1 MKLLIFI
8 KIYKKLFFIY
18 YILYKSKKMRFKFC
32 GNVDCPDWLIT
43 EIIYISKITPVK
55 LRILGNLICK
65 YIMKEGDTVKIKKI
79 LEEMNLSPEEITIV
93 ISSLCFIIKSSAK
106 FNIDDMM
113 LSQELQQL
121 GLPQDTA
128 DAISK
133 VFKKNK
139 DVLRNYLKEDIFSF
153 KRVSD
158 VHYKTS
164 YCMAD
169 KYNNFD
175 CTNEKENEAIEDN
188 YIINSLEKA
197 EITLCFDLKGKDK
210 KKDGDKYLVNM
221 DKETLGKLIQDLEYY
236 SSVIKKYKEEA

>member
-1 MKLLIFI
+1 MK
-8 KIYKKLFFIY
+8 
-18 YILYKSKKMRFKFC
+18 FKFC

-43 EIIYISKITPVK
+43 EITYLTKITPVK

-65 YIMKEGDTVKIKKI
+65 YIMKEGDTQKINKI
-79 LEEMNLSPEEITIV
+79 LEEMNLSSEEITIV

-106 FNIDDMM
+106 FNVDDLM

-121 GLPQDTA
+121 GLPQDNA

-133 VFKKNK
+133 VYKKNK
-139 DVLRNYLKEDIFSF
+139 EILRKYLKEDIFSF
-153 KRVSD
+153 NKIND
-158 VHYKTS
+158 IHFKTS

>member
-1 MKLLIFI
+1 MK
-8 KIYKKLFFIY
+8 
-18 YILYKSKKMRFKFC
+18 FKFC

-43 EIIYISKITPVK
+43 EIIYLSKITPVK

-65 YIMKEGDTVKIKKI
+65 YIMKEGDTQKINKI

-106 FNIDDMM
+106 FNVDD
-113 LSQELQQL
+113 LIFSQELQQL
-121 GLPQDTA
+121 GLPQDNA

-133 VFKKNK
+133 VYKKNK
-139 DVLRNYLKEDIFSF
+139 DILRKYLKEDIFSF
-153 KRVSD
+153 NKIND
-158 VHYKTS
+158 IHFKTS
-164 YCMAD
+164 YCIAD

-175 CTNEKENEAIEDN
+175 CNNEKENEAIEDN

-210 KKDGDKYLVNM
+210 KKEGGKYLVNM
-221 DKETLGKLIQDLEYY
+221 DKEALGKLIQDLENY

>member
-1 MKLLIFI
+1 MK
-8 KIYKKLFFIY
+8 
-18 YILYKSKKMRFKFC
+18 FKFC

-43 EIIYISKITPVK
+43 EIIYLSKITPVK

-65 YIMKEGDTVKIKKI
+65 YIMKEGDTQKINKI

-93 ISSLCFIIKSSAK
+93 ISSLCFIIKSSGK
-106 FNIDDMM
+106 FNVDDLI

-121 GLPQDTA
+121 GLPQDNA

-133 VFKKNK
+133 VYKKNK
-139 DVLRNYLKEDIFSF
+139 DILRNFLKEDIFSF
-153 KRVSD
+153 NKIND

-164 YCMAD
+164 YCIAD

-175 CTNEKENEAIEDN
+175 CSNEKENEAIEDN
-188 YIINSLEKA
+188 FIINSLEKA

-210 KKDGDKYLVNM
+210 KKEGGKYLVNM
-221 DKETLGKLIQDLEYY
+221 DKEALGKLIQDLENY

>member
-1 MKLLIFI
+1 MEKIKCSCGKDINPKDLLLNMKNVDKLKSDAIKRMIKYTKTLCMNCCKEIANYTKQNEKSKIISIEKLKII
-8 KIYKKLFFIY
+8 KIKVE
-18 YILYKSKKMRFKFC
+18 KMRFKFC

-169 KYNNFD
+169 KYNNFE
-175 CTNEKENEAIEDN
+175 CKNEKEKQ
-188 YIINSLEKA
+188 EK
-197 EITLCFDLKGKDK
+197 
-210 KKDGDKYLVNM
+210 
-221 DKETLGKLIQDLEYY
+221 
-236 SSVIKKYKEEA
+236 

>member
-1 MKLLIFI
+1 MK
-8 KIYKKLFFIY
+8 
-18 YILYKSKKMRFKFC
+18 FKFC

-43 EIIYISKITPVK
+43 EITYLTKITPVK

-65 YIMKEGDTVKIKKI
+65 YIMKEGDTQKINKI
-79 LEEMNLSPEEITIV
+79 LEEMNLSSEEITIV

-106 FNIDDMM
+106 FNVDDLM

-121 GLPQDTA
+121 GLPQDNA

-133 VFKKNK
+133 VYKKNK
-139 DVLRNYLKEDIFSF
+139 EILRKYLKEDIFSF
-153 KRVSD
+153 NKINNI
-158 VHYKTS
+158 HFKAS

>member
-1 MKLLIFI
+1 MK
-8 KIYKKLFFIY
+8 
-18 YILYKSKKMRFKFC
+18 FKFC

-43 EIIYISKITPVK
+43 EITYLTKITPVK

-65 YIMKEGDTVKIKKI
+65 YIMKEGDTQKINKI
-79 LEEMNLSPEEITIV
+79 LEEMNLSSEEITIV

-106 FNIDDMM
+106 FNVDDLM

-121 GLPQDTA
+121 GLPQDNA

-133 VFKKNK
+133 VYKKNK
-139 DVLRNYLKEDIFSF
+139 EILRNYLKEDIFSF
-153 KRVSD
+153 NKIND
-158 VHYKTS
+158 IHFKTS

-175 CTNEKENEAIEDN
+175 FTNEKENEAIEDN

-221 DKETLGKLIQDLEYY
+221 DKETLGKLIQDLEHY
-236 SSVIKKYKEEA
+236 SGVIKKYKEEA

>member
-1 MKLLIFI
+1 MK
-8 KIYKKLFFIY
+8 
-18 YILYKSKKMRFKFC
+18 FKFC

-43 EIIYISKITPVK
+43 EIIYLSKITPVK

-65 YIMKEGDTVKIKKI
+65 YIMKEGDTQKINKI

-93 ISSLCFIIKSSAK
+93 ISSLCFIIKNSGK
-106 FNIDDMM
+106 FNVDDLI

-121 GLPQDTA
+121 GLPQDNA

-133 VFKKNK
+133 VYKKNK
-139 DVLRNYLKEDIFSF
+139 DILRNFLKEDIFSF
-153 KRVSD
+153 NKIND

-164 YCMAD
+164 YCIAD

-175 CTNEKENEAIEDN
+175 CSNEKENEAIEDN
-188 YIINSLEKA
+188 FIINSLEKA

-210 KKDGDKYLVNM
+210 KKEGGKYLVNM
-221 DKETLGKLIQDLEYY
+221 DKEALGKLIQDLENY
-236 SSVIKKYKEEA
+236 SSVVKKYKEEA

>member
-1 MKLLIFI
+1 MK
-8 KIYKKLFFIY
+8 
-18 YILYKSKKMRFKFC
+18 FKFC

-43 EIIYISKITPVK
+43 EITYLTKITPVK

-65 YIMKEGDTVKIKKI
+65 YIMKEGDTQKINKI
-79 LEEMNLSPEEITIV
+79 LEEMNLSSEEITIV

-106 FNIDDMM
+106 FNVDDLM

-121 GLPQDTA
+121 GLPQDNA

-133 VFKKNK
+133 VYKKNK
-139 DVLRNYLKEDIFSF
+139 EILRKYLKEDIFSF
-153 KRVSD
+153 NKIND
-158 VHYKTS
+158 IHFKTS

-221 DKETLGKLIQDLEYY
+221 DKETLGKLIQDLEHY
-236 SSVIKKYKEEA
+236 SGVIKKYKEEA

>member
-1 MKLLIFI
+1 MK
-8 KIYKKLFFIY
+8 
-18 YILYKSKKMRFKFC
+18 FKFC

-43 EIIYISKITPVK
+43 EIIYLSKITPVK

-65 YIMKEGDTVKIKKI
+65 YIMKEGDTQKINKI

-93 ISSLCFIIKSSAK
+93 ISSLCFIIKSSGK
-106 FNIDDMM
+106 FNVDDLI

-121 GLPQDTA
+121 GLPQDNA

-133 VFKKNK
+133 VYKKNK
-139 DVLRNYLKEDIFSF
+139 DILRNFLKEDIFSF
-153 KRVSD
+153 NKIND

-164 YCMAD
+164 YCIAD

-175 CTNEKENEAIEDN
+175 CSNEKENEAIEDN
-188 YIINSLEKA
+188 FIINSLEKA

-210 KKDGDKYLVNM
+210 KKEGGKYLVNM
-221 DKETLGKLIQDLEYY
+221 DKEALGKLIQDLENY
-236 SSVIKKYKEEA
+236 SSVIKNYKEEA

>member
-1 MKLLIFI
+1 MK
-8 KIYKKLFFIY
+8 
-18 YILYKSKKMRFKFC
+18 FKFC

-43 EIIYISKITPVK
+43 EIIYLSKITPVK

-65 YIMKEGDTVKIKKI
+65 YIMKEGDTQKINKI

-106 FNIDDMM
+106 FNVDD
-113 LSQELQQL
+113 LIFSQELQQL
-121 GLPQDTA
+121 GLPQDNA

-133 VFKKNK
+133 VYKKNK
-139 DVLRNYLKEDIFSF
+139 DILRNYLKEDIFSF
-153 KRVSD
+153 NKIND
-158 VHYKTS
+158 IHFKTS
-164 YCMAD
+164 YCIAD

-175 CTNEKENEAIEDN
+175 CNNEKENEAIEDN

-210 KKDGDKYLVNM
+210 KKEGGKYLVNM
-221 DKETLGKLIQDLEYY
+221 DKEALGKLIQDLENY
-236 SSVIKKYKEEA
+236 SSVIKKYKEES